1 MAGGFAAALRS
12 PQQGRQPSPGAFR
25 GNGAWR
31 GGMPGEKHGGRPA
44 RCPPCRG
51 GCGCACRASPLP
63 WGRCSPDGGQGKG
76 QGDGHMP
83 RWSDTGRKVSVWE
96 ASRWDAIDH
105 VRFSDTAGQLAGW
118 ISAREARQVA
128 LRLHRGPEGTERAQG
143 WTNAQ
148 PRTSD
153 TPGIVTVWSAAG
165 VMLEQY
171 RVLRGGKRRHDRA
184 AENRARQ
191 ATPEALA
198 AARARQATPEAR
210 AARAARAA
218 TPEARARDAARKA
231 ESRREARALDV
242 VHAAE
247 ALALLAS
254 GGAMRQ

>member
-1 MAGGFAAALRS
+1 
-12 PQQGRQPSPGAFR
+12 
-25 GNGAWR
+25 
-31 GGMPGEKHGGRPA
+31 MPGRVRLRLPGIPA
-44 RCPPCRG
+44 TVWAMLPG
-51 GCGCACRASPLP
+51 WVAS
-63 WGRCSPDGGQGKG
+63 GKG
-76 QGDGHMP
+76 QGDGQMP

-105 VRFSDTAGQLAGW
+105 VRFNDTAGTLAGW

-171 RVLRGGKRRHDRA
+171 RVLRGGKRRHDRKA
-184 AENRARQ
+184 DDRALKT
-191 ATPEALA
+191 AS
-198 AARARQATPEAR
+198 R
-210 AARAARAA
+210 AARTPEQVQADRAADRARKA
-218 TPEARARDAARKA
+218 TPEARARDAARKY
-231 ESRREARALDV
+231 ESRLEARAL
-242 VHAAE
+242 AE
-247 ALALLAS
+247 ALALLAN

>member
-1 MAGGFAAALRS
+1 MPWRVRLRL
-12 PQQGRQPSPGAFR
+12 PGIPATV
-25 GNGAWR
+25 GA
-31 GGMPGEKHGGRPA
+31 MLPGWG
-44 RCPPCRG
+44 
-51 GCGCACRASPLP
+51 AS
-63 WGRCSPDGGQGKG
+63 GKG

-83 RWSDTGRKVSVWE
+83 RWSDTGRKVGIWE

-105 VRFSDTAGQLAGW
+105 VRFNDTAGSLAGW

-184 AENRARQ
+184 ADRRVQKA
-191 ATPEALA
+191 APAALA
-198 AARARQATPEAR
+198 ADRARK
-210 AARAARAA
+210 A
-218 TPEARARDAARKA
+218 TPEARARDAARKY
-231 ESRREARALDV
+231 ESRREARALAD
-242 VHAAE
+242 
-247 ALALLAS
+247 ALALLEN